1 MDRNAR
7 IVAEIKSKTLVLP
20 FLTAR
25 SGAEGGTQV
34 RIMGLDY
41 GDKTVGVAISDEL
54 LLTAQPVETI
64 QRERP
69 AKLRK
74 TFVRIDAL
82 IVEYDVERIVLG
94 LPKRMNNE
102 EGERCERTRELGDQL
117 AKRTGIAIIYQDER
131 LTTKEADAVL
141 DEGGVRKE
149 NCKEYIDKLAASLIL
164 QGYLDMLRK

>member
-69 AKLRK
+69 A
-74 TFVRIDAL
+74 V
-82 IVEYDVERIVLG
+82 
-94 LPKRMNNE
+94 
-102 EGERCERTRELGDQL
+102 
-117 AKRTGIAIIYQDER
+117 
-131 LTTKEADAVL
+131 
-141 DEGGVRKE
+141 
-149 NCKEYIDKLAASLIL
+149 
-164 QGYLDMLRK
+164 

>member
-1 MDRNAR
+1 M
-7 IVAEIKSKTLVLP
+7 
-20 FLTAR
+20 
-25 SGAEGGTQV
+25 

-54 LLTAQPVETI
+54 LLTAQPLETI

-74 TFVRIDAL
+74 TFARIDKL
-82 IVEYDVERIVLG
+82 IEEYQVDRIVLG
-94 LPKRMNNE
+94 LPKKMDNQ
-102 EGERCERTRELGDQL
+102 EGERCERTREFGEML
-117 AKRTGIAIIYQDER
+117 AKRTGLEIIYQDER

-149 NCKEYIDKLAASLIL
+149 NRKEYIDKLAASLIL
-164 QGYLDMLRK
+164 QGYLEMIAQ

>member
-1 MDRNAR
+1 M
-7 IVAEIKSKTLVLP
+7 
-20 FLTAR
+20 
-25 SGAEGGTQV
+25 

-74 TFVRIDAL
+74 TFARIEEL
-82 IVEYDVERIVLG
+82 IGTYEVDRIVLG
-94 LPKRMNNE
+94 LPKRMDNQ
-102 EGERCERTRELGDQL
+102 EGERCERTREFGDQL
-117 AKRTGIAIIYQDER
+117 AKRTGIEIIYQDER

-141 DEGGVRKE
+141 NEGGVRKE
-149 NCKEYIDKLAASLIL
+149 NRKEYIDKLAASLIL
-164 QGYLDMLRK
+164 QGYLVLILSRMKGRRSLFI

>member
-1 MDRNAR
+1 M
-7 IVAEIKSKTLVLP
+7 
-20 FLTAR
+20 
-25 SGAEGGTQV
+25 

-54 LLTAQPVETI
+54 LLTAQPLETI

-74 TFVRIDAL
+74 TFARIDTL
-82 IVEYDVERIVLG
+82 IEEYQVDRIVLG
-94 LPKRMNNE
+94 LPKKMDNQ
-102 EGERCERTRELGDQL
+102 EGERCERTREFGEML
-117 AKRTGIAIIYQDER
+117 AKRTGLEIIYQDER

-149 NCKEYIDKLAASLIL
+149 NRKEYIDKLAASLIL
-164 QGYLDMLRK
+164 QGYLEMIAQ

>member
-1 MDRNAR
+1 M
-7 IVAEIKSKTLVLP
+7 
-20 FLTAR
+20 
-25 SGAEGGTQV
+25 

-54 LLTAQPVETI
+54 LLTAQPLETV

-74 TFVRIDAL
+74 TFARIDTL
-82 IVEYDVERIVLG
+82 IEEYQVDRIVLG
-94 LPKRMNNE
+94 LPKKMDNQ
-102 EGERCERTRELGDQL
+102 EGERCERTREFGEML
-117 AKRTGIAIIYQDER
+117 AKRTGLEIIYQDER

-149 NCKEYIDKLAASLIL
+149 NRKEYIDKLAASLIL
-164 QGYLDMLRK
+164 QGYLDMIAQ

>member
-1 MDRNAR
+1 M
-7 IVAEIKSKTLVLP
+7 
-20 FLTAR
+20 
-25 SGAEGGTQV
+25 

-54 LLTAQPVETI
+54 LLTAQPLETI

-74 TFVRIDAL
+74 TFARIDTL
-82 IVEYDVERIVLG
+82 IEEYQVDRIVLG
-94 LPKRMNNE
+94 LPKKMDNQ
-102 EGERCERTRELGDQL
+102 EGERCERTREFGEML
-117 AKRTGIAIIYQDER
+117 AKRTGLEIIYQDER

-149 NCKEYIDKLAASLIL
+149 NRKEYIDKLAASLIL
-164 QGYLDMLRK
+164 QGYLEMLAQ

>member
-1 MDRNAR
+1 M
-7 IVAEIKSKTLVLP
+7 
-20 FLTAR
+20 
-25 SGAEGGTQV
+25 

-54 LLTAQPVETI
+54 LLTAQPLETI

-74 TFVRIDAL
+74 TFARIDTL
-82 IVEYDVERIVLG
+82 IEEYQVDRIVLG
-94 LPKRMNNE
+94 LPKKMDNQ
-102 EGERCERTRELGDQL
+102 EGERCECTREFGEML
-117 AKRTGIAIIYQDER
+117 AKRTGLEIIYQDER

-149 NCKEYIDKLAASLIL
+149 NRKEYIDKLAASLIL
-164 QGYLDMLRK
+164 QGYLEMIAQ